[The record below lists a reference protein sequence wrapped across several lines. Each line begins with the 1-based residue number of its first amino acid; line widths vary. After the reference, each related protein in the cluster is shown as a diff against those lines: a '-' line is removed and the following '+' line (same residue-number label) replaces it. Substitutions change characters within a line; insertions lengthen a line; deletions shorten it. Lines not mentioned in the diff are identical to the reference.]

1 MIVYGTGAKR
11 IDTFEIPDPC
21 PNCGVEGEQTMVLFQ
36 RYFHIFWIPFI
47 PISKTAVSHCEQC
60 RRELELN
67 DMPEYQRQTFQ
78 EIKATVR
85 TPLVTYAGV
94 GVVLVVMALG
104 TFFQQQKQSRN
115 SQMILEL
122 QANDLLEVK
131 IDHDS
136 YSLLKVH
143 HVVGDTVYL
152 LEHEYESN
160 VPSGISELKKREEY
174 HSEQIAL
181 LTADVKEMFD
191 TGVIID
197 IDRD

>member
-21 PNCGVEGEQTMVLFQ
+21 PNCGAEGEQNMVLFQ

-47 PISKTAVSHCEQC
+47 PIGKMAVSHCEQC

-67 DMPEYQRQTFQ
+67 EMPEGQRQTFQ

-85 TPLVTYAGV
+85 TPPVTYAGI
-94 GVVLVVMALG
+94 GVVLVIIALG

-122 QANDLLEVK
+122 EANDLLEVK

-160 VPSGISELKKREEY
+160 KPSGIAELKKRQEY
-174 HSEQIAL
+174 HREPIVL

-191 TGVIID
+191 TGIIID